1 MFFSNFTCKYKNLR
15 CRLACMTACT
25 LWRHPQVKHRSIF
38 VWFKIFWF
46 LSLCPHAVLT
56 AVLVCSCSLST
67 GWMRNHLPVLCEEYK
82 MSCVCVCC
90 TRGYKEC
97 FTQTLWNKTLYKV
110 WLCLWEALCVCVL
123 FWGTRV
129 LHTNTVT
136 LYTCYKI
143 IIAIRC
149 FKTKMIWHLNHLI
162 YTAREVLSIDCQL
175 LSLWATTV
183 ERCVVHKRVGS
194 KSRFFVE
201 NEKSDFRWESRIF
214 SCCCSCRQ
222 GRWARYI
229 YSKDSKRSC
238 TVQHKATERKGGKFG
253 WISVILEAMKISI
266 RARSTKN
273 LHRHGGQLTL
283 SLTPTD
289 AGEVS
294 CFDPSMSA
302 STDLKETA
310 GIPKQEHFFQNKWP
324 QPNSWVLIRR

>member
-1 MFFSNFTCKYKNLR
+1 MLCWQLCLSVHAAWA
-15 CRLACMTACT
+15 LAEWGIIC
-25 LWRHPQVKHRSIF
+25 QSSV
-38 VWFKIFWF
+38 
-46 LSLCPHAVLT
+46 
-56 AVLVCSCSLST
+56 
-67 GWMRNHLPVLCEEYK
+67 RNTKWVV
-82 MSCVCVCC
+82 CVCVVLGD
-90 TRGYKEC
+90 TRSASHKHCGIRHYIKSDCVCERH
-97 FTQTLWNKTLYKV
+97 Y
-110 WLCLWEALCVCVL
+110 VCVL

-162 YTAREVLSIDCQL
+162 YTTREVLSIDCQL

-183 ERCVVHKRVGS
+183 ERCVVHKRVGL

>member
-1 MFFSNFTCKYKNLR
+1 MQIGMYD
-15 CRLACMTACT
+15 CMYPVAPPSGQTQEHIC
-25 LWRHPQVKHRSIF
+25 LIQDLLI
-38 VWFKIFWF
+38 
-46 LSLCPHAVLT
+46 
-56 AVLVCSCSLST
+56 SLSVSSCCVDSCACLFMQPEH
-67 GWMRNHLPVLCEEYK
+67 WLNEE
-82 MSCVCVCC
+82 SSASPLWGIQNELCVCVCVVLGD
-90 TRGYKEC
+90 TRSASHKHCGIRHYIKSDCVCERH
-97 FTQTLWNKTLYKV
+97 Y
-110 WLCLWEALCVCVL
+110 VCVL

>member
-1 MFFSNFTCKYKNLR
+1 M
-15 CRLACMTACT
+15 
-25 LWRHPQVKHRSIF
+25 
-38 VWFKIFWF
+38 
-46 LSLCPHAVLT
+46 
-56 AVLVCSCSLST
+56 
-67 GWMRNHLPVLCEEYK
+67 
-82 MSCVCVCC
+82 
-90 TRGYKEC
+90 
-97 FTQTLWNKTLYKV
+97 
-110 WLCLWEALCVCVL
+110 CVL

-183 ERCVVHKRVGS
+183 EQCVVHKRVGS

-229 YSKDSKRSC
+229 LYTPKTASVV
-238 TVQHKATERKGGKFG
+238 VQ
-253 WISVILEAMKISI
+253 S
-266 RARSTKN
+266 STKRQREKEAN
-273 LHRHGGQLTL
+273 LAGFQWYWRQWKYPLEQGQQKTCTDTED
-283 SLTPTD
+283 SL
-289 AGEVS
+289 
-294 CFDPSMSA
+294 PSPLHPLM
-302 STDLKETA
+302 LEKC
-310 GIPKQEHFFQNKWP
+310 P
-324 QPNSWVLIRR
+324 VLIQVCQHPLT